1 MEIAI
6 KNRIIYTIIVLI
18 LLFFIRYVA
27 NKSLKKIHAKFDFH
41 KARLAIITK
50 LTNILLYVTSIIFIA
65 FVWGVEERQLLVY
78 VSSFLTL
85 VAIGFFAQWSI
96 LSNITAGLILF
107 INYPVKIGDSI
118 TLMEKDYDITG
129 EISDIGV
136 FFVTLKNEKGE
147 FIALPNSVIL
157 QRMIRFTK

>member
-1 MEIAI
+1 MEIPI
-6 KNRIIYTIIVLI
+6 KHRIIYTTIVLI
-18 LLFFIRYVA
+18 LLFLVRFVV
-27 NKSLKKIHAKFDFH
+27 NKSLKKIHNKFDFH

-50 LTNILLYVTSIIFIA
+50 LTNMLLYITAIVFIA
-65 FVWGVEERQLLVY
+65 FVWGVEERQLLLY
-78 VSSFLTL
+78 ISSFLTL

-118 TLMEKDYDITG
+118 TLMEKDNDITG

-157 QRMIRFTK
+157 QRMIRFKK

>member
-1 MEIAI
+1 MDIEVKHRVIF
-6 KNRIIYTIIVLI
+6 TIVVFLI
-18 LLFFIRYVA
+18 LIILRFFI
-27 NKSLKKIHAKFDFH
+27 NKSLKKIHQKFSFH
-41 KARLAIITK
+41 KARLAVITK
-50 LTNILLYVTSIIFIA
+50 LTNILLYVTTIVVIA
-65 FVWGVEERQLLVY
+65 FIWGVEEKQLLIY

-118 TLMEKDYDITG
+118 TLMEKDNDITG
-129 EISDIGV
+129 EITDIGV

-157 QRMIRFTK
+157 QRMIRFKK

>member
-1 MEIAI
+1 MEIEVKHRVI
-6 KNRIIYTIIVLI
+6 FTIVVFLI
-18 LLFFIRYVA
+18 LIILRFSI
-27 NKSLKKIHAKFDFH
+27 NKSLKKIHQKFNFH
-41 KARLAIITK
+41 KARLAVITK
-50 LTNILLYVTSIIFIA
+50 LTNILLYVTTIVVIA
-65 FVWGVEERQLLVY
+65 FIWGVEEKQLLIY

-118 TLMEKDYDITG
+118 TLMEKDNDITG
-129 EISDIGV
+129 EITDIGV

-157 QRMIRFTK
+157 QRMIRFKK

>member
-1 MEIAI
+1 MEVGI
-6 KNRIIYTIIVLI
+6 KESIIYTIIVLTA
-18 LLFFIRYVA
+18 LFLIRLII
-27 NKSLKKIHAKFDFH
+27 NKSLKRIHSKFNFH
-41 KARLAIITK
+41 KARLAIIKK
-50 LTNILLYVTSIIFIA
+50 LVNILLYVTAIVFIA
-65 FVWGVEERQLLVY
+65 FVWGVEKSQLLLY

-118 TLMEKDYDITG
+118 TLMEKDNDITG

-157 QRMIRFTK
+157 QRMIRFKK